1 MFSIDKIN
9 QQTEIVHRAIQ
20 IIVKASKSWLPEKAD
35 DSHTNLNWNIK
46 SKSFESREF
55 QFKVRLFLN
64 LSSFE
69 LEIHQNEKIKKAV
82 KLSGQKHQNIEGEL
96 NQSLQLLGFDK
107 EIWNPKLHYDLPY
120 SSLEE
125 FSYPIFNSGYFQEF
139 VEIRNFGQ
147 DLFLQFESK
156 QNLNLELR
164 TWPHHFDLG
173 GQIIHN
179 QDGNGETSCSLGLG
193 LAMQD
198 SLIPEYYLYLSH
210 WAKGDENK
218 SQNPPQIK
226 IGEWNKDMSMYILR
240 ISDLNE
246 SANSNE
252 EMANQFLSEAIDNSK
267 NILNP

>member
-35 DSHTNLNWNIK
+35 DSHTNLNWNME

-55 QFKVRLFLN
+55 QFKVQLFLN

-69 LEIHQNEKIKKAV
+69 LEIHQNEKIIKAI
-82 KLSGQKHQNIEGEL
+82 KLSGEKHQNVEVEL
-96 NQSLQLLGFDK
+96 NQSFQQIGFGQ
-107 EIWNPKLHYDLPY
+107 ELWNPNLHYKLPY

-125 FSYPIFNSGYFQEF
+125 FCYPVFNPGYFQEF
-139 VEIRNFGQ
+139 IELRNFGQ

-156 QNLNLELR
+156 QNLNLGLR

-173 GQIIHN
+173 GQMILTTDEN
-179 QDGNGETSCSLGLG
+179 DEATSSIGLG
-193 LAMQD
+193 MAMQD

-210 WAKGDENK
+210 WSKEVAQETKK
-218 SQNPPQIK
+218 PLK
-226 IGEWNKDMSMYILR
+226 LKFGEWNEEMGMYILR
-240 ISDLNE
+240 ITHLNE
-246 SANSNE
+246 SSNSNQE
-252 EMANQFLSEAIDNSK
+252 NANQFLKEAIEFSK
-267 NILNP
+267 NLSNS